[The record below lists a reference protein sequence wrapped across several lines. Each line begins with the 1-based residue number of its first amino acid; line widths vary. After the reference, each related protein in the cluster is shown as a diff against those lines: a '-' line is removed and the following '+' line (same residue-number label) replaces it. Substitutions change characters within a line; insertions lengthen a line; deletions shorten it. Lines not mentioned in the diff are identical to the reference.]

1 MDIDEKYMTEA
12 LKEAQLAFEEDEI
25 PIGALLGE
33 DSGLNLCLGVEQGRG
48 VQ

>member
-25 PIGALLGE
+25 PDRGG
-33 DSGLNLCLGVEQGRG
+33 DSMPWQDHSPGPQHDRKAP
-48 VQ
+48 

>member
-25 PIGALLGE
+25 PIGAG
-33 DSGLNLCLGVEQGRG
+33 DSMPWQDHSPGPQHDRKAP
-48 VQ
+48 